1 MMEQRCFVGRFLVMN
16 KNEKNVVLIL
26 AIVAFLT
33 VASAIMF
40 SYTNDFYEATQKADE
55 SMLGN
60 EFVEVIKADEYY
72 LFQLREEQ
80 GAHEL
85 QNKSEALE
93 TQTQQQQM
101 GQNTQKK
108 GIIFYPGGKVEE
120 TAYAPI
126 LLQFAEAG
134 YEVYLVKM
142 PMKLAIF
149 GVNRAED
156 IIDQADD
163 ITEWTMMGH
172 SLGGAMAASFSAKHD
187 EQVDKL
193 VLLSAYST
201 EDLSD
206 KEIDVYSFYGTED
219 MVLNREKYQKYYTN
233 LPEDT
238 VEEVIDGGNHAYY
251 AHYGEQKGD
260 GTATIS
266 RKEQQECVLDV
277 FLQYEYK

>member
-1 MMEQRCFVGRFLVMN
+1 MN
-16 KNEKNVVLIL
+16 KNEKKVVLIL

-33 VASAIMF
+33 VASAVIF
-40 SYTNDFYEATQKADE
+40 SYINDFYEATQKADE
-55 SMLGN
+55 SMFGN
-60 EFVEVIKADEYY
+60 ELVEVIKADEYY
-72 LFQLREEQ
+72 LFQLREGQVED
-80 GAHEL
+80 EL
-85 QNKSEALE
+85 
-93 TQTQQQQM
+93 
-101 GQNTQKK
+101 QKK
-108 GIIFYPGGKVEE
+108 GLIFYPGGKVEE

-142 PMKLAIF
+142 PIKLAIF
-149 GVNRAED
+149 GVNRAEN
-156 IIDQADD
+156 IIEQAND

-172 SLGGAMAASFSAKHD
+172 SLGGAMAASFSAEHD
-187 EQVDKL
+187 EQVDNL

-201 EDLSD
+201 TDLSD

-219 MVLNREKYQKYYTN
+219 MVLNMEKYQKYYTN

-260 GTATIS
+260 GEATIS

-277 FLQYEYK
+277 FLQYKIRNEI